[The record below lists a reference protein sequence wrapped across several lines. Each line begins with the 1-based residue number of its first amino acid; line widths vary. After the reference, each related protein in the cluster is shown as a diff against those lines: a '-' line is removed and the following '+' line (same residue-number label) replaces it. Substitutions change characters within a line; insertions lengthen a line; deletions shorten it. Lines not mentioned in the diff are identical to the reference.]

1 MAEKNPRQA
10 EKGEPSASF
19 LKTLETENRQNPSL
33 FHDAS
38 KCTRCGRC
46 AIQCQKIQGLS
57 PMEFE
62 EGSHRWKYCPTL
74 SHGPNRA
81 FCVYCGQCA
90 LACPTG
96 AISEKSSLQEVKN
109 AIADSSKFVIVQTAP
124 AVRASLGETQGMPAG
139 SLITGKV
146 VAALRRLKFD
156 KVLDTDFGADLT
168 IMEEAQELVQRIEKN
183 ENLPLITSC
192 CPAWVKY
199 AEHFYPSLLNNIS
212 SCKSPHQM
220 FGAIAKSYYA
230 KKLGISPEEIIVVS
244 IMPCTAKKFECL
256 RPQMQ
261 NNGLRNVDYVL
272 TTRELGKWLS
282 EEKIELRSLPDEFYD
297 DLLGASSGAGAIFG
311 ATGGVM
317 EAALRAAAEKIEGKK
332 IESVEYSQVR
342 GEEGIREATVQ
353 LGGKTL
359 NLAIAHGLKNSK
371 KLLEDIKN
379 KKSKYHFI
387 EIMACPGGCVGGG
400 GQPIPTNVQI
410 VKKRKLALYHQ
421 DAILPLRKPQ
431 ENPQIISLYKEFLG
445 EPGSKKAHELLH
457 TTYGERKS
465 GRI

>member
-1 MAEKNPRQA
+1 VAEENPGQ
-10 EKGEPSASF
+10 KKKIEPSASF
-19 LKTLETENRQNPSL
+19 LKILEAENRQNPSL
-33 FHDAS
+33 CHDAS

-62 EGSHRWKYCPTL
+62 EGSHRWKVCPTL

-81 FCVYCGQCA
+81 FCVYCAQCS

-109 AIADSSKFVIVQTAP
+109 AIADASKFVIVQTAP

-146 VAALRRLKFD
+146 VSALRRLKFD

-168 IMEEAQELVQRIEKN
+168 IMEEAHELLQRLEKN
-183 ENLPLITSC
+183 QNLPLITSC

-212 SCKSPHQM
+212 TCKSPHQM

-230 KKLGISPEEIIVVS
+230 KKLNLSPEKITVVS

-256 RPQMQ
+256 RPEMQ
-261 NNGLRNVDYVL
+261 NSGFRNVDYVL
-272 TTRELGKWLS
+272 TTSELGKWLQ
-282 EEKIELRSLPDEFYD
+282 EEKIELRALPDEFYD
-297 DLLGASSGAGAIFG
+297 DLMGASSGAGAIFG
-311 ATGGVM
+311 ASGGVM
-317 EAALRAAAEKIEGKK
+317 EAALRCASEKLEGKK
-332 IESVEYSQVR
+332 IENPEFSQVR
-342 GEEGIREATVQ
+342 GEDGVREATVQ
-353 LGGKTL
+353 AGGKTL

-387 EIMACPGGCVGGG
+387 EIMACPGGCAGGG
-400 GQPIPTNVQI
+400 GQPIPTNPEI

-421 DAILPLRKPQ
+421 DAILTLRKPQ
-431 ENPQIISLYKEFLG
+431 DNPQIISLYNEFLE

-457 TTYGERKS
+457 TTYGAREK